1 MKSLAKNTFLR
12 RVVMPILKATAFDFE
27 MQNPWST
34 HAKLK
39 LNTFQHKGY
48 WYYRH
53 RREEAT
59 MQIFEKLIQ
68 TGDRIIEVGGHIGF
82 ISQLFANCVGC
93 SGEVIVF
100 EPGENN
106 LPYLLHNVTQ
116 GLANCEAGNVQVI
129 QVAAS
134 NVCGQAIFYEET
146 LTGQNNSLVEAF
158 DGLNANQRVAG
169 VSTDVY
175 EHKIDTQTID
185 SVANGKSIRLI
196 KIDVEG
202 HEFEVLAGAELT
214 IEKQRPALMVE
225 IQANEQKIFDF
236 LMDYGYQLFTPTGEP
251 CCHPGKLRGN
261 TFALQSKDANSV
273 F

>member
-1 MKSLAKNTFLR
+1 
-12 RVVMPILKATAFDFE
+12 MPFLKATAFDYT
-27 MQNPWST
+27 MRNPWCSN
-34 HAKLK
+34 AKLK
-39 LNTFQHKGY
+39 FNTFRHKGY
-48 WYYRH
+48 WFYRR
-53 RREEAT
+53 RREQAT
-59 MQIFEKLIQ
+59 MENFIKLIRG
-68 TGDRIIEVGGHIGF
+68 GDRIVEVGGHIGF
-82 ISQLFANCVGC
+82 ISQLFACSAGS
-93 SGEVIVF
+93 SGELIVF
-100 EPGENN
+100 EPGRNN
-106 LPYLLHNVTQ
+106 LPYLECNLTQ
-116 GLANCEAGNVQVI
+116 GLANCPTGNVQIVKA
-129 QVAAS
+129 AAS
-134 NVCGQAIFYEET
+134 ARCGEATFYEET

-175 EHKIDTQTID
+175 EHKIDTKTID

-236 LMDYGYQLFTPTGEP
+236 LMRYGYQLFTPTGEP
-251 CCHPGKLRGN
+251 CCCPGQLRGN
-261 TFALQSKDANSV
+261 TFALQSKDANLV